1 MRKKRVRVCALM
13 LIIGLLCG
21 CTLSHGSGSEG
32 TPEPTVGEVTATPAK
47 NGDAELTALQNR
59 INYKGRGAGMAFLGY
74 IDEGFTE
81 ADIAAYLKEKRVTE
95 KYPFLTDAAL
105 AMTEGQELYAV
116 VPPNKA
122 GTINV
127 YPSRIMENGEYED
140 DKSNSIFKGRPGE
153 IVILKCNMS
162 EIYSNVLISATDGGG
177 AVKIRP
183 MISMKDGHISE
194 ENGAYDFTEYGD
206 EPDGDS
212 LERAMRLLR
221 ETEEIKAAM
230 EQGTKLLYTGDTQK
244 INGRMCLIFALA
256 TEHEQHFVK
265 ERFYGVCDDYV
276 YVYDALND
284 TWTAAAA

>member
-1 MRKKRVRVCALM
+1 MGKKRLRVCTLI

-21 CTLSHGSGSEG
+21 CTPPHGGGSGG
-32 TPEPTVGEVTATPAK
+32 TPTAGEVTATPAK
-47 NGDAELTALQNR
+47 TDDAELTELRKR
-59 INYKGRGAGMAFLGY
+59 INQKSRGAGMAFLGY

-81 ADIAAYLKEKRVTE
+81 ADIAAYLKENRVTD

-105 AMTEGQELYAV
+105 VMTEGQELYAV

-127 YPSRIMENGEYED
+127 YPSRIKENGEYED
-140 DKSNSIFKGRPGE
+140 DKNNPIFSGKPGE

-162 EIYSNVLISATDGGG
+162 EIYSNVLIAATDGGG
-177 AVKIRP
+177 AVEIRP
-183 MISMKDGHISE
+183 MISLKDGRISE
-194 ENGAYDFTEYGD
+194 ENGAYDFTEYGN

-212 LERAMRLLR
+212 LERAMRFLR
-221 ETEEIKAAM
+221 ETEEVKTARAKGM
-230 EQGTKLLYTGDTQK
+230 TLRSTGETQE
-244 INGRMCLIFALA
+244 INGRTCLIFALA
-256 TEHEQHFVK
+256 TEHEGHFVK
-265 ERFYGVCDDYV
+265 ERFYGVCDGYV

>member
-1 MRKKRVRVCALM
+1 MGKKRLRVCTLI

-21 CTLSHGSGSEG
+21 CTPPHGGGSGG
-32 TPEPTVGEVTATPAK
+32 TPTAGEVTATPAK
-47 NGDAELTALQNR
+47 TDDAELTELRKR
-59 INYKGRGAGMAFLGY
+59 INQKSRGAGMAFLGY

-81 ADIAAYLKEKRVTE
+81 ADIAAYLKENRVTD

-105 AMTEGQELYAV
+105 VMTEGQELYAV

-127 YPSRIMENGEYED
+127 YPSRIKENGEYED
-140 DKSNSIFKGRPGE
+140 DKNNPIFSGKPGE

-162 EIYSNVLISATDGGG
+162 EIYSNVLIAATDGGG
-177 AVKIRP
+177 AVEIRP
-183 MISMKDGHISE
+183 MISLKDGRISE
-194 ENGAYDFTEYGD
+194 ENGAYDFTEYGN

-212 LERAMRLLR
+212 LERAMRFLR
-221 ETEEIKAAM
+221 ETEEVKTARAKGM
-230 EQGTKLLYTGDTQK
+230 KLLYTGDTQE
-244 INGRMCLIFALA
+244 INGRKCLIFALA
-256 TEHEQHFVK
+256 TEHEGHFVK
-265 ERFYGVCDDYV
+265 ERFYGVCDGYV